1 MGGEPVQIL
10 RVIDDQRVEF
20 KDTELQ
26 RILLA
31 DNVKD
36 KPVVVIS
43 IAGSYRQ
50 GKSFFLSFFLRYL
63 RSNDRSKW
71 MEDTDAPLRGFKWRA
86 GCERETT
93 GIMVWNEVFTM
104 TDSNGEEVVVLLM
117 DTQGTFDS
125 KSTTKESMTIFSL
138 SMMTSSVQIYNV
150 MNNIQEDHLQ
160 NLQFFAEYGRLA
172 QKGNETRPF
181 QKLLFLVRDW
191 NWPDDYEFGF
201 SGGRSLVESRLNI
214 TEEQAAELRTLRQS
228 ILSCFSEIEG
238 FLLPSPGEKVVRK
251 KSFDGRL
258 ADINEEFLVGLQ
270 ELVPSILAPENLLA
284 KQVKGKRLSCEQ
296 LMTFFRTYVEVF
308 GGSGLP
314 EPESVFLATAKA
326 TNVAA
331 LDQARKH
338 YISAME
344 QRPRRSLVRLHEFH
358 LEKLT
363 EAKKVFDDYPKM
375 GGDVISGTFMDILM
389 KDLEELLS
397 HFVEDEK
404 EIIRKEQEEKV
415 ERERERQEQ
424 QKREEEMRHEQLL
437 EKLRQEAREAE
448 LKREI
453 EMLREQK
460 TKIEQ
465 EQARDREVDAKMER
479 LKQEYNMKIELL
491 ELKLAEMRNASDKP
505 PLICVIS

>member
-1 MGGEPVQIL
+1 MAKRWWYCSWTPKGPSIPSP
-10 RVIDDQRVEF
+10 QR
-20 KDTELQ
+20 
-26 RILLA
+26 
-31 DNVKD
+31 
-36 KPVVVIS
+36 
-43 IAGSYRQ
+43 
-50 GKSFFLSFFLRYL
+50 
-63 RSNDRSKW
+63 
-71 MEDTDAPLRGFKWRA
+71 
-86 GCERETT
+86 
-93 GIMVWNEVFTM
+93 
-104 TDSNGEEVVVLLM
+104 
-117 DTQGTFDS
+117 
-125 KSTTKESMTIFSL
+125 KESMTIFSL

-238 FLLPSPGEKVVRK
+238 FLLPSPGEK
-251 KSFDGRL
+251 
-258 ADINEEFLVGLQ
+258 
-270 ELVPSILAPENLLA
+270 
-284 KQVKGKRLSCEQ
+284 
-296 LMTFFRTYVEVF
+296 
-308 GGSGLP
+308 
-314 EPESVFLATAKA
+314 
-326 TNVAA
+326 
-331 LDQARKH
+331 
-338 YISAME
+338 
-344 QRPRRSLVRLHEFH
+344 RPRRSLVRLQEFH

-375 GGDVISGTFMDILM
+375 GGD
-389 KDLEELLS
+389 DLEELLS

>member
-50 GKSFFLSFFLRYL
+50 GKSFFLSFFF
-63 RSNDRSKW
+63 
-71 MEDTDAPLRGFKWRA
+71 A
-86 GCERETT
+86 
-93 GIMVWNEVFTM
+93 
-104 TDSNGEEVVVLLM
+104 
-117 DTQGTFDS
+117 
-125 KSTTKESMTIFSL
+125 
-138 SMMTSSVQIYNV
+138 
-150 MNNIQEDHLQ
+150 

-296 LMTFFRTYVEVF
+296 LMTFFR
-308 GGSGLP
+308 
-314 EPESVFLATAKA
+314 ATAKA